1 MKKKDKSVSYQT
13 AANMRAKQD
22 KYLKLVALIGFLIL
36 WEIFGRINI
45 HTLWIEPKFFP
56 MPSEICFSV
65 VDYIK
70 DGSFFTH
77 VGISLYR
84 VLVGFFVGVII
95 AVILGGGIASFR
107 AVDNIVSPI
116 LNLFGPIPIMAFL
129 PMFVLWFG
137 IGEFSKLILVCYAT
151 IIYMVPY
158 VSNGLL
164 NTDPVL
170 IRSASSL
177 GATSIMIFF
186 KVKFQS
192 ALPQIF
198 EGMKGALGAAFGAMV
213 VAEMMGASTGL
224 GYIIVFSKN
233 WFKMPDMFMAAIV
246 IGLLYS
252 VIHAILTAI
261 GNFLFKWK
269 TSGVNSAVES

>member
-1 MKKKDKSVSYQT
+1 MKRKNKAVSYQT
-13 AANMRAKQD
+13 AALMRAKQD
-22 KYLKLVALIGFLIL
+22 KYFKMIALIGFLFL
-36 WEIFGRINI
+36 WEVFGRVNL
-45 HTLWIEPKFFP
+45 HTLWIEPKFLP
-56 MPSEICFSV
+56 MPSEIILAAV
-65 VDYIK
+65 TYIQA
-70 DGSFFTH
+70 GTFWGH

-84 VLVGFFVGVII
+84 VFIGFLIGVVLAVII
-95 AVILGGGIASFR
+95 GGGIASFR
-107 AVDNIVSPI
+107 FVDNIISPI

-137 IGEFSKLILVCYAT
+137 IGESSKIILVTYAT
-151 IIYMVPY
+151 IIYMVSY
-158 VSNGLL
+158 VSSGIK
-164 NTDPVL
+164 NTDSVL

-177 GATSIMIFF
+177 GAGPVQIFF

-192 ALPQIF
+192 ALPHIF

-233 WFKMPDMFMAAIV
+233 WFKMSDMFMAAIV

-252 VIHAILTAI
+252 LIFAVLSLIESR
-261 GNFLFKWK
+261 LFRWK
-269 TSGVNSAVES
+269 TSGANSAVES